1 MRRIGIHEDVLCKGI
16 RLDSN
21 TNDNKINNN
30 NNNNMNVANRFE
42 SESIIT

>member
-30 NNNNMNVANRFE
+30 NNMNVANRFE